1 MRFVERTCTELDLS
15 SDDSA
20 GVGKALSLD
29 ELQDIGA
36 FVLLGEPG
44 SGKTTLFRREAE
56 RTGGVFESARDF
68 ITLVDRSEWH
78 GRTLFIDALDE
89 RRSESSNSTHP
100 LDCIRSKL
108 DGLRWP
114 ERPKFRI
121 SCRDADWLGTS
132 DRDPLKRVSPDGS
145 VRVFRLDPLD
155 EVGILEVL
163 AEILRTGTPEEYVQE
178 ARNRGIEHLL
188 ENPLTLKLLVEA
200 SASLGWPASR
210 METYERACSV
220 LAKESN
226 NDHRAVNPDRLSSAV
241 LLKAASELCAIQLL
255 SGKDGYS
262 QGPTKE
268 SGHSISLQ
276 EFDGDAR
283 DPARQALCSRLF
295 SGVDSMTPVHRHV
308 AEFLAG
314 RYLAARVGE
323 GTPLSRL
330 LALVTGHDGHVVSE
344 LQGTT
349 AWLAAHCKASREL
362 VTERDP
368 IGTLLYGDV
377 SGFAPGE
384 KILLVQTVAR
394 HLERHSGLREVFHR
408 WNPCLAD
415 LATPDMAEPFRVSLG
430 APEED
435 STSLR
440 EKFLV
445 LRALQVG
452 PIVPGLAD
460 DALRLVKGQ
469 GCHHDVRSEALDTYI
484 RQGKGAENY
493 SSVLADLLMDVWHEK
508 IPDPEDELLG
518 ELLTRLYPSALSAA
532 QVVSYLRSPKNHRL
546 GGTYWRF
553 WSLVV
558 AEETDRRRIAELLDA
573 FADRRESIRSE
584 FEGFGFERH
593 GPVFCTIRHL
603 PATLIAR
610 YLECFD
616 SRIDLSRLYGWLEV
630 VSDGQ
635 FFRIASTE
643 RQTVQK
649 WLENRPNVPRSLI
662 RIAAESSASEGRFKQ
677 VVDRVQKLLLDSE
690 LPPDLE
696 LWCLDQ
702 SKLASDSGV
711 SAVFSQTA
719 DTLNRRRSSG
729 SVPAGRAER
738 RSQQDSSS
746 NLTLEEVLADDG
758 PVEWLRPL
766 SLNGSADPGII
777 KEQEWRAQAREN
789 FRLIAEN
796 RSKPAFLEWL
806 AEVYFGNDYSAEGG
820 SPKERLLSRLEHA
833 TLVEAAIAGLRGT
846 VSRDDTPTVE
856 DVLKHHAQGDWYRL
870 ALPFL
875 AGMEEIQQSSGS
887 AVNTL
892 GTSRRRLALAFH
904 YTKWRQHPDPYE
916 LEMEENGG
924 GEVPRWYKQ
933 LLDSDPD
940 LVADVLVR
948 TVRAEVRNGL
958 VLYSELCNLLRKT
971 TYSNVARR
979 ASLPLLK
986 LMPVRCTAPQLDGLE
1001 LVLKTALRHCEK
1013 KELEELIEEKL
1024 ARATM
1029 TVGQRVYWLAAGL
1042 FLAPTKY
1049 RKRLEDYV
1057 SFDEERTGHLGKFVA
1072 GELFDSDCRL
1082 PVESLD
1088 VRSREAIV
1096 ARVGRLHR
1104 PLSVH
1109 TQAIRESEFVQVLV
1123 ERLGSDPS
1131 AEATRA
1137 LERLLEVPELEAWR
1151 APLQHMLRRQAE
1163 VRRNASFTYPS
1174 IEAVRQTIAN
1184 ERPANAADLSALVT
1198 DRLERLA
1205 REIRDGN
1212 ASLWRQFWNE
1222 KKGDIPM
1229 TPRHEDLC
1237 RDLLLGLL
1245 RERTPEGLG
1254 VDWQPEGRYAD
1265 DKRADIRVSF
1275 GTVNVPVEIKKSTN
1289 PEIWTAVS
1297 NQLVANYTR
1306 DPAADGYGVYL
1317 VLWFDVQEK
1326 GPMHSKGTHP
1336 RSACEL
1342 RGMLQ
1347 EGLRH
1352 DERMKISIVVL
1363 DVEES
1368 STE

>member
-1 MRFVERTCTELDLS
+1 MKFVARTCRELTP
-15 SDDSA
+15 DDPA
-20 GVGKALSLD
+20 GTGEAFSLE

-36 FVLLGEPG
+36 FVLLGAPG
-44 SGKTTLFRREAE
+44 SGKTTLFREEAQ

-68 ITLVDRSEWH
+68 ITFVDRSEWH

-89 RRSESSNSTHP
+89 RRSELPGSTHP

-108 DGLRWP
+108 DGLK
-114 ERPKFRI
+114 RPKFRI
-121 SCRDADWLGTS
+121 SCRDADWLGAS
-132 DRDPLKRVSPDGS
+132 DRDPLERVSPDGF
-145 VRVFRLDPLD
+145 VRLFRLDPLD
-155 EVGILEVL
+155 EGGILGIL
-163 AEILRTGTPEEYVQE
+163 AEILPTGTPEEYVEE
-178 ARNRGIEHLL
+178 ARSRGIEYLL
-188 ENPLTLKLLVEA
+188 DNPLTLKLLVDA
-200 SASLGWPASR
+200 SASHGWPASR
-210 METYERACSV
+210 METYERACSELV
-220 LAKESN
+220 KELSN
-226 NDHRAVNPDRLSSAV
+226 EERPANPNQLSSAE
-241 LLKAASELCAIQLL
+241 LLEAASEHCAIQLMTG
-255 SGKDGYS
+255 SDGCS
-262 QGPTKE
+262 ERCVRAGEHLIP
-268 SGHSISLQ
+268 LQ
-276 EFDGDAR
+276 ELDRDAR
-283 DPARQALCSRLF
+283 DAARQALHTGLF
-295 SGVDSMTPVHRHV
+295 SGADGMTPVHRQIG
-308 AEFLAG
+308 EFLAG
-314 RYLAARVGE
+314 RHLADKVRA

-330 LALVTGHDGHVVSE
+330 LALVTGHDGHVVSA

-349 AWLAAHCKASREL
+349 AWLAAHCRESRAS
-362 VTERDP
+362 VIERDP
-368 IGTLLYGDV
+368 VGALLYGDV
-377 SGFAPGE
+377 SGFAPEE
-384 KILLVQTVAR
+384 KMLLVQTVAC
-394 HLERHSGLREVFHR
+394 HLERHSGLREIFHR
-408 WNPCLAD
+408 WNPRLAD
-415 LATPDMAEPFRVSLG
+415 LATPDMAERFRAVLG
-430 APEED
+430 GPEGD
-435 STSLR
+435 STSLWA
-440 EKFLV
+440 KFLV

-452 PIVPGLAD
+452 PVVPGLAA
-460 DALRLVKGQ
+460 DALRLVRRH
-469 GCHHDVRSEALDTYI
+469 GCHHDVRSEALDAYI
-484 RQGKGAENY
+484 RQGKGVENY
-493 SSVLADLLMDVWHEK
+493 LSVLAELLMDVWHEK
-508 IPDPEDELLG
+508 ISDPEDELLG
-518 ELLTRLYPSALSAA
+518 ELLTRLYPNALSAS
-532 QVVSYLRSPKNHRL
+532 QVVSHLRSPKNHRF

-558 AEETDRRRIAELLDA
+558 AEETDPRRIAGLLDA

-593 GPVFCTIRHL
+593 GPVFFTIRHL

-649 WLENRPNVPRSLI
+649 WLENRPNIQKTLI
-662 RIAAESSASEGRFKQ
+662 RIAAESSANEGRFKQ
-677 VVDRVQKLLLDSE
+677 VVDRAQKLLLDSE

-719 DTLNRRRSSG
+719 DTLNRRRSSS

-738 RSQQDSSS
+738 RCQQDSSS

-766 SLNGSADPGII
+766 SRDGSADPERID
-777 KEQEWRAQAREN
+777 EQQWRAQAREN

-806 AEVYFGNDYSAEGG
+806 AEVYFGNDYSAEGA
-820 SPKERLLSRLEHA
+820 SPKERLLARLEHA

-846 VSRDDTPTVE
+846 VSRDDTPTEE

-875 AGMEEIQQSSGS
+875 AGMEEIHQSSGG
-887 AVNTL
+887 AVNTF
-892 GTSRRRLALAFH
+892 GTSQLRLALAFH
-904 YTKWRQHPDPYE
+904 YTKWRQHPAPYE
-916 LEMEENGG
+916 TGMGENGG

-948 TVRAEVRNGL
+948 TVRAEVRKGF
-958 VLYSELCNLLRKT
+958 VLYSELCNLLRET
-971 TYSNVARR
+971 TYSSVARR

-986 LMPVRCTAPQLDGLE
+986 LIPVRCTAPQLDGLE
-1001 LVLKTALRHCEK
+1001 LVLQAALRHCEK

-1024 ARATM
+1024 ARASM

-1049 RKRLEDYV
+1049 RKRLEDFV
-1057 SFDEERTGHLGKFVA
+1057 SSDEERIGHLGKFVA
-1072 GELFDSDCRL
+1072 GEFFDSDWRL

-1088 VRSREAIV
+1088 VRSREAII

-1109 TQAIRESEFVQVLV
+1109 TRAIGESAFVQVLV

-1131 AEATRA
+1131 AEATGA

-1151 APLQHMLRRQAE
+1151 AALQQVRRRQAE

-1174 IEAVRQTIAN
+1174 IEAVRQTLAN
-1184 ERPANAADLSALVT
+1184 KRPANAADLAALVT

-1222 KKGDIPM
+1222 EKGGVRM

-1237 RDLLLGLL
+1237 RDQLLGLL
-1245 RERTPEGLG
+1245 KGGSPAGLG
-1254 VDWQPEGRYAD
+1254 LEWQPEGRYAD
-1265 DKRADIRVSF
+1265 DKRADIRVLF
-1275 GTVNVPVEIKKSTN
+1275 EAVNVPVEIKKSMN
-1289 PEIWTAVS
+1289 AELWTAVS
-1297 NQLVANYTR
+1297 KQLVAKYTR
-1306 DPAADGYGVYL
+1306 DPAAEGYGVYV
-1317 VLWFDVQEK
+1317 VLWFGVQQNV
-1326 GPMHSKGTHP
+1326 PMPPRGTRP

>member
-1 MRFVERTCTELDLS
+1 MKFVARTCRELTP
-15 SDDSA
+15 DDPA
-20 GVGKALSLD
+20 GTGEAFSLE

-36 FVLLGEPG
+36 FVLLGAPG
-44 SGKTTLFRREAE
+44 SGKTTLFREEAQ

-89 RRSESSNSTHP
+89 RRSESPSSTHP
-100 LDCIRSKL
+100 LDRIRSKL
-108 DGLRWP
+108 DGLKRP

-121 SCRDADWLGTS
+121 SCRDADWLGSS
-132 DRDPLKRVSPDGS
+132 DHIPLERVSPDGS
-145 VRVFRLDPLD
+145 VRLFRLDPLD
-155 EVGILEVL
+155 EGGILGIL
-163 AEILRTGTPEEYVQE
+163 AEILPTGTPKEYVTE
-178 ARNRGIEHLL
+178 ARNRGIEYLL
-188 ENPLTLKLLVEA
+188 ENPLTLTLLVDTSE
-200 SASLGWPASR
+200 SHGWPASR
-210 METYERACSV
+210 METYERACLV
-220 LAKESN
+220 LAKELN
-226 NDHRAVNPDRLSSAV
+226 NEHYPVNPKQLSSAE

-255 SGKDGYS
+255 SGNDGYS
-262 QGPTKE
+262 ELPVRAGEHFIP
-268 SGHSISLQ
+268 LQ
-276 EFDGDAR
+276 EVDRDAR
-283 DPARQALCSRLF
+283 DAARQALHSRLF
-295 SGVDSMTPVHRHV
+295 SGADGITPVHRHI

-314 RYLAARVGE
+314 RYLADRVGE

-330 LALVTGHDGHVVSE
+330 LALVTGHDGHVVSA

-349 AWLAAHCKASREL
+349 AWLAAHCKESRAS
-362 VTERDP
+362 VMERDP
-368 IGTLLYGDV
+368 VGTLLYGDI
-377 SGFAPGE
+377 SGFAPEE
-384 KILLVQTVAR
+384 KMLLVQTVAR

-430 APEED
+430 ALEED
-435 STSLR
+435 STRLR

-469 GCHHDVRSEALDTYI
+469 GCHHDVRSEALDAYI
-484 RQGKGAENY
+484 GQCKGTENY

-518 ELLTRLYPSALSAA
+518 ELLTRLYPTALSAA

-558 AEETDRRRIAELLDA
+558 GEETDRRRIAELLDA

-593 GPVFCTIRHL
+593 GPVFFTIRHL

-649 WLENRPNVPRSLI
+649 WLKNRPNVPKSLI
-662 RIAAESSASEGRFKQ
+662 RIAAESSASEGRFNQ
-677 VVDRVQKLLLDSE
+677 VVDRAQKLLLDSE

-696 LWCLDQ
+696 RWCLDQ

-711 SAVFSQTA
+711 SAVLRQTA
-719 DTLNRRRSSG
+719 ETLRRRCSSG
-729 SVPAGRAER
+729 SVPAGRAEP

-746 NLTLEEVLADDG
+746 NLTLEELVADDG
-758 PVEWLRPL
+758 PVEWLRQL
-766 SLNGSADPGII
+766 SLDGSADPDKIA
-777 KEQEWRAQAREN
+777 EQEWRAQTREN

-806 AEVYFGNDYSAEGG
+806 AEVYFGNDYSAEGA
-820 SPKERLLSRLEHA
+820 SPKERLLARLEHA

-846 VSRDDTPTVE
+846 VSRDDTPTAE
-856 DVLKHHAQGDWYRL
+856 DVLKHHSQGDWYRL

-875 AGMEEIQQSSGS
+875 AGMEEIQHSSGS

-892 GTSRRRLALAFH
+892 CTSRRRLALAFH
-904 YTKWRQHPDPYE
+904 YTKWRQHPAPYE
-916 LEMEENGG
+916 TGMGENGG

-948 TVRAEVRNGL
+948 TVRAEVRKGL
-958 VLYSELCNLLRKT
+958 VLYSELCNLLREAA
-971 TYSNVARR
+971 YSSVARR

-986 LMPVRCTAPQLDGLE
+986 LIPVRCTAPQLDGLE
-1001 LVLKTALRHCEK
+1001 LVLKAALCHCEK
-1013 KELEELIEEKL
+1013 KDLEALIEEKL
-1024 ARATM
+1024 ARESM
-1029 TVGQRVYWLAAGL
+1029 TVGQRVYWLATGL

-1072 GELFDSDCRL
+1072 GELFDSDFRL

-1123 ERLGSDPS
+1123 EQLGSDPS
-1131 AEATRA
+1131 TEATRA

-1151 APLQHMLRRQAE
+1151 APLQHVRRRQAE

-1245 RERTPEGLG
+1245 REGTPEGLG

-1265 DKRADIRVSF
+1265 DKRADIRVSI
-1275 GTVNVPVEIKKSTN
+1275 GELNVPVEIKKSMHR
-1289 PEIWTAVS
+1289 ELWTAVS
-1297 NQLVANYTR
+1297 KQLVANYTR

-1317 VLWFDVQEK
+1317 VLWFGVQEK
-1326 GPMHSKGTHP
+1326 GPRSRGTRP

-1352 DERMKISIVVL
+1352 DERIKISIVVL

-1368 STE
+1368 STQ